1 MEVDPGSYRS
11 LFLTTGCDSGGK
23 NGLNIFMRSDVR
35 FASDFLVPVLSGKPL
50 NSTPVK

>member
-23 NGLNIFMRSDVR
+23 NELNIAIMRSDVC
-35 FASDFLVPVLSGKPL
+35 FASDFFVPLLTVASP
-50 NSTPVK
+50 

>member
-23 NGLNIFMRSDVR
+23 NGLNICGQMY
-35 FASDFLVPVLSGKPL
+35 VLPQTFCTPTHSGKPL
-50 NSTPVK
+50 NSTPVE

>member
-23 NGLNIFMRSDVR
+23 NGLYCIMWSDVR
-35 FASDFLVPVLSGKPL
+35 FASDFFVPLLTVVSP
-50 NSTPVK
+50 